1 MHFSSQLSYTP
12 FNITKSMK
20 IYFLGI
26 SGTFMGN
33 LAQIAKA
40 MGHEVFG
47 CDNKVYPPMSDEL
60 KSSGIN
66 FFQGYEEKNIV
77 DADIYVIGNAISKEN
92 NLLKEILRLEKKVVS
107 GPEWLYQ
114 NILSNK
120 KVIAVSGTH
129 GKTTVTSMIAHTL
142 INNNFDPNYLIAGI
156 PKKLEKSWNISNYE
170 VFVIEADE
178 YDTCYFDKR
187 PKFFHYRPNILLINN
202 IEFDHADIY
211 ENIEMIE
218 KNFFELIKTM
228 PSKSKVLI
236 NEKKVSKS
244 FRNKLKKEKLKTTLQ
259 FLSLN
264 TSNIHEE
271 NKLLA
276 AHAIE
281 DLISKE
287 KVLNGLK
294 DYIGVKRR
302 FETIFNNKNFKL
314 IDDFAHHPTAIE
326 ETIKMIREQTDNLT
340 LIVELGSNSMKRG
353 VHDKRLVDI
362 FKNQETYTINA
373 SAEQEKIFSVHA
385 KELTNDDIVKICSKD
400 EKKKTILMCG
410 NRNFHGFQKLILN
423 QLIK

>member
-1 MHFSSQLSYTP
+1 
-12 FNITKSMK
+12 MK

-40 MGHEVFG
+40 LGHEVFG

-60 KSSGIN
+60 NSSGIN

-156 PKKLEKSWNISNYE
+156 PKKLEKSWNISNDE

-228 PSKSKVLI
+228 PLKSKVLI
-236 NEKKVSKS
+236 NEKKVSES
-244 FRNKLKKEKLKTTLQ
+244 FRNKLKQEKLKTTLQ

-264 TSNIHEE
+264 ASNIHEE

-276 AHAIE
+276 AHATE

-302 FETIFNNKNFKL
+302 FETIFNDKNFKL

-326 ETIKMIREQTDNLT
+326 ETIKMIRERTDNLT

-373 SAEQEKIFSVHA
+373 SAEQEKIFSAHA
-385 KELTNDDIVKICSKD
+385 KELTNDDIVNICSKD
-400 EKKKTILMCG
+400 EEKKTILMCG
-410 NRNFHGFQKLILN
+410 NRNFGGFQKLILN

>member
-1 MHFSSQLSYTP
+1 
-12 FNITKSMK
+12 MK

-47 CDNKVYPPMSDEL
+47 CDSKVYPPMSDEL
-60 KSSGIN
+60 KKNGIN

-92 NLLKEILRLEKKVVS
+92 NLLREILKLEKKIIS
-107 GPEWLYQ
+107 GPEWLYE

-129 GKTTVTSMIAHTL
+129 GKTTVTSMIAHAL
-142 INNNFDPNYLIAGI
+142 VNNNFDPNFLIAGI
-156 PKKLEKSWNISNYE
+156 PKKLKKSWNISNDE

-187 PKFFHYRPNILLINN
+187 PKFFHYRPNTLLINN

-228 PSKSKVLI
+228 QTNSKVLI
-236 NEKKVSKS
+236 NEKKVSKD
-244 FRNKLKKEKLKTTLQ
+244 FKNKLKREKLKTALR
-259 FLSLN
+259 FLSLD

-276 AHAIE
+276 AYAIE

-287 KVLNGLK
+287 KVLSDLD
-294 DYIGVKRR
+294 DYTGVKRR
-302 FETIFNNKNFKL
+302 FETIFDDKNFRL

-326 ETIKMIREQTDNLT
+326 ETIKMTREQTDNLT

-353 VHDKRLVDI
+353 VHDKSLVNI
-362 FKNQETYTINA
+362 FKNQKTFTINA
-373 SAEQEKIFSVHA
+373 SAEQGKIFSEHA
-385 KELTNDDIVKICSKD
+385 KELSKDDIAKICLKD
-400 EKKKTILMCG
+400 KEKKTILMCG
-410 NRNFHGFQKLILN
+410 NRNFQGFQKLILN
-423 QLIK
+423 ELIK

>member
-1 MHFSSQLSYTP
+1 
-12 FNITKSMK
+12 
-20 IYFLGI
+20 
-26 SGTFMGN
+26 MGN
-33 LAQIAKA
+33 LAQMAKA
-40 MGHEVFG
+40 IGYEVFG

-60 KSSGIN
+60 NSSGIN

-77 DADIYVIGNAISKEN
+77 DADIYVIGNAISREN

-156 PKKLEKSWNISNYE
+156 PKKLEKSWNISNDE

-187 PKFFHYRPNILLINN
+187 PKFFHYRPNTLLINN

-228 PSKSKVLI
+228 PLKSKVLI

-264 TSNIHEE
+264 ASNIHEE

-294 DYIGVKRR
+294 DYTGVKRR
-302 FETIFNNKNFKL
+302 FEIIFNDKNFKL

-353 VHDKRLVDI
+353 VHDKRLVEI

>member
-1 MHFSSQLSYTP
+1 
-12 FNITKSMK
+12 MK

-33 LAQIAKA
+33 LAQMAKA
-40 MGHEVFG
+40 IGYEVFG

-60 KSSGIN
+60 NSSGIN

-156 PKKLEKSWNISNYE
+156 PKKLEKSWNISNDE

-187 PKFFHYRPNILLINN
+187 PKFFHYRPNTLLINN

-228 PSKSKVLI
+228 PLKSKVLI

-244 FRNKLKKEKLKTTLQ
+244 FRNKLKKEELKTTLQ

-264 TSNIHEE
+264 ASNIHEE

-294 DYIGVKRR
+294 DYTGVKRR
-302 FETIFNNKNFKL
+302 FEIIFNDKNFKL

-326 ETIKMIREQTDNLT
+326 ETIKMIREQTDNIT

-362 FKNQETYTINA
+362 FKNHETYTINA
-373 SAEQEKIFSVHA
+373 SAEQEKIFSAHA

-400 EKKKTILMCG
+400 EEKKTILMCG

>member
-1 MHFSSQLSYTP
+1 
-12 FNITKSMK
+12 
-20 IYFLGI
+20 
-26 SGTFMGN
+26 MGN
-33 LAQIAKA
+33 LAQMAKA
-40 MGHEVFG
+40 IGYEVFG

-60 KSSGIN
+60 NSSGIN

-156 PKKLEKSWNISNYE
+156 PKKLEKSWNISNDE

-187 PKFFHYRPNILLINN
+187 PKFFHYRPNTLLINN

-294 DYIGVKRR
+294 DYTGVKRR
-302 FETIFNNKNFKL
+302 FEIIFNDKNFKL

>member
-1 MHFSSQLSYTP
+1 
-12 FNITKSMK
+12 MK

-40 MGHEVFG
+40 IGYEVFG

-60 KSSGIN
+60 NSSGIN

-156 PKKLEKSWNISNYE
+156 PKKLEKSWNISNDE

-187 PKFFHYRPNILLINN
+187 PKFFHYRPNTLLINN

-228 PSKSKVLI
+228 PLKSKVLI

-244 FRNKLKKEKLKTTLQ
+244 FRNKLKNEKLKTTLQ

-264 TSNIHEE
+264 ASNIHEE

-287 KVLNGLK
+287 RVLNGLK
-294 DYIGVKRR
+294 DYTGVKRR
-302 FETIFNNKNFKL
+302 FEIIFNDKNFKL

-362 FKNQETYTINA
+362 FKNHETYTINA
-373 SAEQEKIFSVHA
+373 SAEQEKIFSAHA

-400 EKKKTILMCG
+400 EEKKTILMCG

>member
-1 MHFSSQLSYTP
+1 
-12 FNITKSMK
+12 MK

-47 CDNKVYPPMSDEL
+47 CDSKVYPPMSDEL
-60 KSSGIN
+60 NSSGIN

-156 PKKLEKSWNISNYE
+156 PKKLEKSWNISNDE

-187 PKFFHYRPNILLINN
+187 PKFFHYRPNTLLINN

-228 PSKSKVLI
+228 PLKSKVLI

-244 FRNKLKKEKLKTTLQ
+244 FRNKLNKEKLKTTLQ

-294 DYIGVKRR
+294 DYSGVKRR

-385 KELTNDDIVKICSKD
+385 KELTNDDIVKICLKD

-423 QLIK
+423 ELIK

>member
-40 MGHEVFG
+40 MGYEVFG

-60 KSSGIN
+60 NSSGIN

-142 INNNFDPNYLIAGI
+142 IKNNFDPNYLIAGI
-156 PKKLEKSWNISNYE
+156 PKKLEKSWNISNDE

-218 KNFFELIKTM
+218 KNFFQLIKTM
-228 PSKSKVLI
+228 PLKSKVLI

-244 FRNKLKKEKLKTTLQ
+244 FRNKLRKEKLKTTLQ

-264 TSNIHEE
+264 ASNIHEE

-302 FETIFNNKNFKL
+302 FETIFNDKNFKL

-326 ETIKMIREQTDNLT
+326 ETIKMTREQTDNLT

-373 SAEQEKIFSVHA
+373 SAEQEKIFSTLA

-400 EKKKTILMCG
+400 EQKKTILMCG

>member
-1 MHFSSQLSYTP
+1 
-12 FNITKSMK
+12 MK

-33 LAQIAKA
+33 LAQMAKA
-40 MGHEVFG
+40 IGYEVFG

-60 KSSGIN
+60 NSSGIN

-92 NLLKEILRLEKKVVS
+92 SLLKEILRLEKKVVS

-156 PKKLEKSWNISNYE
+156 PKKLEKSWNISNDE

-187 PKFFHYRPNILLINN
+187 PKFFHYRPNTLLINN

-228 PSKSKVLI
+228 PLKSKVLI

-244 FRNKLKKEKLKTTLQ
+244 FRNKLKKEEFKTTLQ

-264 TSNIHEE
+264 ASNIHEE

-294 DYIGVKRR
+294 DYTGVKRR
-302 FETIFNNKNFKL
+302 FEIIFNDKNFKL

-362 FKNQETYTINA
+362 FKNHETYTINA
-373 SAEQEKIFSVHA
+373 SAEQEKIFSAHA

-400 EKKKTILMCG
+400 EEKKTILMCG

>member
-60 KSSGIN
+60 NSSGIN

-156 PKKLEKSWNISNYE
+156 PKKLEKSWNISNDE

-244 FRNKLKKEKLKTTLQ
+244 LRNKLKKEKLKTTLQ

-423 QLIK
+423 QLNK

>member
-1 MHFSSQLSYTP
+1 
-12 FNITKSMK
+12 
-20 IYFLGI
+20 
-26 SGTFMGN
+26 MGN
-33 LAQIAKA
+33 LAQMAKA
-40 MGHEVFG
+40 IGYEVFG

-60 KSSGIN
+60 NSSGIN

-156 PKKLEKSWNISNYE
+156 PKKLEKSWNISNDE

-187 PKFFHYRPNILLINN
+187 PKFFHYRPNTLLINN

-228 PSKSKVLI
+228 PLKSKVLI

-244 FRNKLKKEKLKTTLQ
+244 FRNNLKKEKLKTTLQ

-264 TSNIHEE
+264 ASNIHEE

-294 DYIGVKRR
+294 DYTGVKRR
-302 FETIFNNKNFKL
+302 FEIIFNDKNFKL

-326 ETIKMIREQTDNLT
+326 ETIKMIREQTDNIT

-362 FKNQETYTINA
+362 FKNHETYTINA
-373 SAEQEKIFSVHA
+373 SAEQEKIFSAHA

-400 EKKKTILMCG
+400 EEKKTILMCG

-423 QLIK
+423 QLIN

>member
-60 KSSGIN
+60 NSSGIN

-129 GKTTVTSMIAHTL
+129 GKTTVTSMIAHAL

-156 PKKLEKSWNISNYE
+156 PKKLEKSWNISNDE

-244 FRNKLKKEKLKTTLQ
+244 FRNKLEKEKLKTTLQ

>member
-1 MHFSSQLSYTP
+1 
-12 FNITKSMK
+12 MK

-60 KSSGIN
+60 NSSGIN

-156 PKKLEKSWNISNYE
+156 PKKLEKSWNISNDE

-228 PSKSKVLI
+228 PLKSKVLI

-264 TSNIHEE
+264 ASNIHEE

-362 FKNQETYTINA
+362 FKNHETYTINA
-373 SAEQEKIFSVHA
+373 SAEQEKIFSTHA

-400 EKKKTILMCG
+400 EEKKTILMCG

>member
-1 MHFSSQLSYTP
+1 
-12 FNITKSMK
+12 MK

-33 LAQIAKA
+33 LAQMAKA
-40 MGHEVFG
+40 IGYEVFG

-60 KSSGIN
+60 NSSGIN

-156 PKKLEKSWNISNYE
+156 PKKLEKSWNISNDE

-187 PKFFHYRPNILLINN
+187 PKFFHYRPNTLLINN

-228 PSKSKVLI
+228 PLKSKVLI

-264 TSNIHEE
+264 ASNIHEE

-294 DYIGVKRR
+294 DYTGVKRR
-302 FETIFNNKNFKL
+302 FEIIFNDKNFKL

-362 FKNQETYTINA
+362 FKNHETYTINA
-373 SAEQEKIFSVHA
+373 SAEQEKIFSAHA

-400 EKKKTILMCG
+400 EEKKTILMCG

>member
-1 MHFSSQLSYTP
+1 
-12 FNITKSMK
+12 
-20 IYFLGI
+20 
-26 SGTFMGN
+26 MGN
-33 LAQIAKA
+33 LAQMAKA
-40 MGHEVFG
+40 IGYEVFG

-60 KSSGIN
+60 NSSGIN

-156 PKKLEKSWNISNYE
+156 PKKLEKSWNISNDE

-187 PKFFHYRPNILLINN
+187 PKFFHYRPNTLLINN

-228 PSKSKVLI
+228 PLKSKVLI

-264 TSNIHEE
+264 ASNIHEE

-276 AHAIE
+276 AYAIE

-294 DYIGVKRR
+294 DYTGVKRR
-302 FETIFNNKNFKL
+302 FEIIFNDKNFKL

-362 FKNQETYTINA
+362 FKNHETYTINA
-373 SAEQEKIFSVHA
+373 SAEQEKIFSAHA

-400 EKKKTILMCG
+400 EEKKTILMCG

>member
-1 MHFSSQLSYTP
+1 
-12 FNITKSMK
+12 MK

-60 KSSGIN
+60 NSSGIN

-77 DADIYVIGNAISKEN
+77 DADIYVIGNAISMEN

-156 PKKLEKSWNISNYE
+156 PKKLEKSWNISNDE

-187 PKFFHYRPNILLINN
+187 PKFFHYQPNILLINN

>member
-1 MHFSSQLSYTP
+1 
-12 FNITKSMK
+12 MK

-60 KSSGIN
+60 NSSGIN

-129 GKTTVTSMIAHTL
+129 GKTTVTSMIAHAL

-156 PKKLEKSWNISNYE
+156 PKKLEKSWNISNDE

-187 PKFFHYRPNILLINN
+187 PKFFHYRPNTLLINN

-294 DYIGVKRR
+294 DYTGVKRR
-302 FETIFNNKNFKL
+302 FEIIFNDKNFKL